1 MAPLP
6 FSSVVHLQPVPGL
19 VLAYFESLI
28 SSTALGGKFSDFA
41 AAMHS
46 ASCLISDPPLM
57 QLCLLFSMKY
67 PLGFAS
73 ARREGELIA
82 MGVPQKGKIF
92 GSYTVHRI
100 CRHRGVRQ
108 YHKGGGWPGR

>member
-1 MAPLP
+1 M
-6 FSSVVHLQPVPGL
+6 HLQPVPGL

-28 SSTALGGKFSDFA
+28 SSTALAGKFSDFA

-57 QLCLLFSMKY
+57 QLCLVFSMKY

-82 MGVPQKGKIF
+82 VGVPQK
-92 GSYTVHRI
+92 
-100 CRHRGVRQ
+100 
-108 YHKGGGWPGR
+108 